1 MGLIK
6 IIKIDAIESTN
17 AFAETLLA
25 DRKIDSSTCI
35 ITNNQTSG
43 KGMGR
48 NKWHSEPNLNL
59 IFSLVYFPDF
69 LLASNQFALNK
80 TVALAVSD
88 LLKQLLDKENI
99 FIKWPNDIYINDK
112 KGAGILIKTSV
123 QYQTINWAIIG
134 IGINI
139 NQKSFPEYLPN
150 PGSVI
155 QYKKIEID
163 LDNTLNIFLAIF
175 EKRYNQLKT
184 GQTSLIDREYL
195 NRLYQLNIASDY
207 IVRGEKIKATIK
219 GVNQFGW
226 LQLLTDKGN
235 TIECEVK
242 QLKFV

>member
-1 MGLIK
+1 MIK